1 MIDFHTQLIDGI
13 AIVSVSGNLDST
25 SHDYFFENIA
35 DLMKNNIAEIIIDC
49 DDLGFISSR
58 SLGKLIVARNRAAK
72 FNGKIYLTHV
82 NATIANLLQIT
93 KLNTLVGVHLSTDEL
108 LVQLQAQQA
117 KRARKAH
124 RTQVL
129 LPRIHEPGM
138 PSSARDNFQ
147 PVIEPGT
154 VEPATAALESRQ
166 TLRVR
171 PR

>member
-82 NATIANLLQIT
+82 N
-93 KLNTLVGVHLSTDEL
+93 LSL
-108 LVQLQAQQA
+108 
-117 KRARKAH
+117 
-124 RTQVL
+124 
-129 LPRIHEPGM
+129 IH
-138 PSSARDNFQ
+138 
-147 PVIEPGT
+147 I
-154 VEPATAALESRQ
+154 
-166 TLRVR
+166 
-171 PR
+171 